1 VDDDDEAAFDGIE
14 MVEAATELIDEK
26 DDVVVGRSE
35 YKTSWLLADGNVVTA
50 AADIAIADDGSNK
63 GWVISRSLS
72 GGTLLLGGSMA

>member
-35 YKTSWLLADGNVVTA
+35 YKTS
-50 AADIAIADDGSNK
+50 
-63 GWVISRSLS
+63 
-72 GGTLLLGGSMA
+72 